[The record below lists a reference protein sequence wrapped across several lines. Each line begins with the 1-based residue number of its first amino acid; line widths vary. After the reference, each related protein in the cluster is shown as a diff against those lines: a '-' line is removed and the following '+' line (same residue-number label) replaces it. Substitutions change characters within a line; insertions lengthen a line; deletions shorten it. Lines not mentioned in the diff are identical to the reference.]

1 MHSRSASINN
11 GSISLR
17 RVNTHNCQF
26 STKESLKPNSDLE
39 LVIFDPV
46 SIIRKFS
53 KVNFVFELHS
63 ACAMLCFTRKKFKAF
78 LSYSKLLHFCGFE
91 YKKILNVRDLQL
103 KLVHFGVFFY
113 ETHSS

>member
-1 MHSRSASINN
+1 MHSQSASINN

-26 STKESLKPNSDLE
+26 STKESFKPNSNLE

-63 ACAMLCFTRKKFKAF
+63 ACAMLCFTRKKIKAF
-78 LSYSKLLHFCGFE
+78 LSYSKLSTFMD
-91 YKKILNVRDLQL
+91 LNIR
-103 KLVHFGVFFY
+103 KY
-113 ETHSS
+113 